1 MRLFKMKLKHQNDI
15 LYVHAKGLHEVEVA
29 FGLQIESVEEFIDPI
44 VIWASKA
51 NTVKSLSEYKGNE

>member
-1 MRLFKMKLKHQNDI
+1 MKLKYQNDVV
-15 LYVHAKGLHEVEVA
+15 YVHAKGLHEVEVA
-29 FGLQIESVEEFIDPI
+29 FGNQIQSVEEFLGPI